1 MEDLHTHI
9 FLPNV
14 DSFRTHGKRNIDAI
28 IDEEWYIELLGYLMK
43 PLPYTNQVCCF
54 ASLVAILYDCYT

>member
-1 MEDLHTHI
+1 MEDIHTHI

-28 IDEEWYIELLGYLMK
+28 IDE
-43 PLPYTNQVCCF
+43 
-54 ASLVAILYDCYT
+54 